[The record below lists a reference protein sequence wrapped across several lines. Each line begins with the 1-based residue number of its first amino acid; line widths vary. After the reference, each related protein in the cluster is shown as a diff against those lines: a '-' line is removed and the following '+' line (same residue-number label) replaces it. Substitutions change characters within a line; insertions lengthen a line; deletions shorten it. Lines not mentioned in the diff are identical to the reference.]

1 MAAGVEYLKRRRED
15 SWGSARLVRET
26 GDLPT
31 PSGRRSSMSEER
43 TEQEGREDE
52 TEDVEAHRRR
62 RAMND
67 EGGSDDDE
75 GGDDVEA
82 HRRLKA

>member
-1 MAAGVEYLKRRRED
+1 MAARLEYLKGSRED
-15 SWGSARLVRET
+15 SGRTARLVLET

-43 TEQEGREDE
+43 FEQEQREDE
-52 TEDVEAHRRR
+52 TEDVEAHAKKK
-62 RAMND
+62 AMTD
-67 EGGSDDDE
+67 EPASDDE

-82 HRRLKA
+82 HARKKI